1 MKKNIL
7 KSKGITVLSKMK
19 IADLDQSLHNHFSE
33 EELASF
39 FSIRDYKLTPKG
51 ERILEQYQDIV
62 DRHPKK
68 KSLIK

>member
-7 KSKGITVLSKMK
+7 KKNGVTGLSKMK
-19 IADLDQSLHNHFSE
+19 IADLDQALHNHFSE

-39 FSIRDYKLTPKG
+39 FSIRGYKLTPKG

>member
-33 EELASF
+33 EELASL
-39 FSIRDYKLTPKG
+39 FSIRGYKLTPKG